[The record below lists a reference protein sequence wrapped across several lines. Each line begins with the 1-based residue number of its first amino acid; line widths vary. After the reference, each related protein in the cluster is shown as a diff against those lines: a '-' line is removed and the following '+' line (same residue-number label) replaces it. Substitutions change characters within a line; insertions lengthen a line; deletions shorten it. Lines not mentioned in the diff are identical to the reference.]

1 MKQTS
6 CSNEKQIFPFLS
18 RRATRETEMKTETKT
33 GTVLNELLCKDYQ
46 DIAETSSKEPILLGL
61 SPVLLNL
68 QSDLRHYSS

>member
-33 GTVLNELLCKDYQ
+33 GTVLNKLLCKDYQ
-46 DIAETSSKEPILLGL
+46 DIAETDEVQVRNPSCWAYPQFS
-61 SPVLLNL
+61 
-68 QSDLRHYSS
+68 

>member
-1 MKQTS
+1 
-6 CSNEKQIFPFLS
+6 
-18 RRATRETEMKTETKT
+18 MKTETKT